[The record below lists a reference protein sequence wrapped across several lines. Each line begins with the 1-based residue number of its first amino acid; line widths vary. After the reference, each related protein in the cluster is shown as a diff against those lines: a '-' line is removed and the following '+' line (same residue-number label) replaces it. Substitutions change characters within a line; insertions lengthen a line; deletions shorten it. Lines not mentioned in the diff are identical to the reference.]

1 MQICHAKACSPNA
14 RLCCHIQEAGY
25 GWEPDTRAD
34 ESSEVR
40 RTCGERGQ
48 GNPQKERETQSQLYG
63 SNQGP
68 KCVWSCLLQKP
79 HHTCHELFTAGLP
92 HQPGAPCL
100 KC

>member
-14 RLCCHIQEAGY
+14 RLCCHIEEAGG

-68 KCVWSCLLQKP
+68 KCVWSCLLQNP
-79 HHTCHELFTAGLP
+79 HHTCHDLFTAGLP